1 MRDRFTATWI
11 ALEAILN
18 AITYPGVF
26 EGKRVTLRDWSLRR
40 KLPIFAESLGIQLES
55 DDKRLIGK
63 LSEARNTIFHEGD
76 DSPDVSREQVD
87 QLQYLVERLTVAVSI
102 GGYEDLEDGTH
113 KFHIGEIGPE
123 GGGAPISI
131 DGKEDV
137 PYEYRA
143 TRDKQGHWVEEWITE
158 GNIYSNKNIENV

>member
-1 MRDRFTATWI
+1 M
-11 ALEAILN
+11 LENRILQN
-18 AITYPGVF
+18 N
-26 EGKRVTLRDWSLRR
+26 WSLTR
-40 KLPIFAESLGIQLES
+40 KLAIFAESFGIQLES

-63 LSEARNTIFHEGD
+63 LSAARNTIFHEGD
-76 DSPDVSREQVD
+76 DSPDLSREQVE

-137 PYEYRA
+137 PYEFRA
-143 TRDKQGHWVEEWITE
+143 TRDKHGHWVGEWIAE
-158 GNIYSNKNIENV
+158 GNIYSSKNMEFV